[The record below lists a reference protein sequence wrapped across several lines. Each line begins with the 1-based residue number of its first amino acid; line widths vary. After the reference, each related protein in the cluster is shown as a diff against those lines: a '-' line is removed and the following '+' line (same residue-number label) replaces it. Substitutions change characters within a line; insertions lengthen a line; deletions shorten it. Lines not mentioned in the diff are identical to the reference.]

1 MSRFELPKEDQN
13 VKVSVEK
20 KEGSVVSLEVEAPV
34 EVVQEAL
41 DKAYRSMV
49 KRVTVPGFRKGKA
62 PRHLLERHV
71 GKEALAEEAMRDT
84 LPGLYEQ
91 AVEEAKIEPVDD
103 PEFDDIHFEQ
113 GEPVK
118 FKAQVYVR
126 PEVVLGDYESISVP
140 FENPTLT
147 DEEVDSQFELLR
159 ERMADLRPLPEDA
172 QLVQGNYVTCHVTGI
187 EGEDFKPEIDQD
199 LNYVEVGGEIPMIPG
214 LGEALIGMNK
224 GETKEF
230 VGVYRP
236 QAENVPADDAAV
248 DAESDEEAAKAAET
262 DAPSENTAEAADS
275 EKGAAS
281 GTPEDTV
288 ADPQEDAA
296 EADPDS
302 ADEDALPKSAKFS
315 VTVKETYQ
323 KHIPDDEEVLK
334 NMNKATL
341 EEAKAELRQRIMAI
355 KVDRARKQFTDKV
368 EDAVIEKAA
377 MDIPRVM
384 ILRRA
389 EDILRRFDDRLKEA
403 GTDLGN
409 YLASSGRSVDE
420 LREEVENQARAEVR
434 RDLALDALA
443 EKEQIQ
449 VSQQTIDRVVE
460 ALAKEAGREVGTIR
474 TTLQL
479 RGAMAS
485 IEQDLA
491 RVEAVRKLAV
501 EAALRAGT
509 PLPAEEV
516 EMTEG
521 AESETTQD
529 ELSAPAE
536 GAADGLAEAESML
549 GTEEATD
556 ASDPVQAKETAAES
570 KNATADEE
578 KAEEPKQ

>member
-1 MSRFELPKEDQN
+1 M
-13 VKVSVEK
+13 KVSVEK

-187 EGEDFKPEIDQD
+187 EGEDFKAEIDQD

-449 VSQQTIDRVVE
+449 VPQQTIDRVVE

>member
-1 MSRFELPKEDQN
+1 M
-13 VKVSVEK
+13 KVSVEK

-187 EGEDFKPEIDQD
+187 EGEDFKAEIDQD

>member
-1 MSRFELPKEDQN
+1 M
-13 VKVSVEK
+13 KVSVEK

-529 ELSAPAE
+529 EVSAPAE

>member
-187 EGEDFKPEIDQD
+187 EGEDFKAEIDQD